1 MKARVYATRKFHDEN
16 LERERQRGN
25 VANVGEDKT
34 IRENDSKKIVS
45 FDEVGCGGPTK
56 EPTIRKEKTRTN
68 LEGYQVPLENAA
80 VEKSINS
87 DRNKISG
94 RVDADVD
101 KES

>member
-34 IRENDSKKIVS
+34 IRGNDSKKIVS

-68 LEGYQVPLENAA
+68 LEGCYLLFKLLLLKTYLETLMSRKM
-80 VEKSINS
+80 V
-87 DRNKISG
+87 
-94 RVDADVD
+94 VT
-101 KES
+101 